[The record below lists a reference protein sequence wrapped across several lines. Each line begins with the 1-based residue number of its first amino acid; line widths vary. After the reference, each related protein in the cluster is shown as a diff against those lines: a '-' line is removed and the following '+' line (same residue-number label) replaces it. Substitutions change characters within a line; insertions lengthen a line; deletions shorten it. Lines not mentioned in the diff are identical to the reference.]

1 MLRLSLGLVT
11 VFAFSV
17 IIFST
22 FSFLP
27 GDFATEILGQSAT
40 KSSVKALRAELGLDK
55 PPVTRYFDWLGN
67 VFQGDFGSSF
77 SGRSKVQGD
86 QGDRSRE
93 VVGLIIPRLKNT
105 LFLTGVAA
113 MLAIPLSLILGISA
127 ALYRNSYYDRSAT
140 GVTLVTVS
148 SPEFFTAYIFILLLA
163 TLFPVFPTISNV
175 DEDTTLVERFYR
187 TALPVFTLTLITMGH
202 MMRMTRSAIINILS
216 SEYIE
221 MAKLSGASR
230 YEVIVKHALPNAWAP
245 ISQVIAINL
254 AYMLIGSVVVE
265 YVFNY
270 QGIGRLMVGSVY
282 NRDLPVV
289 QACALI
295 FASTYVILNLIADL
309 IGIISNPRL
318 LYPK

>member
-1 MLRLSLGLVT
+1 

-17 IIFST
+17 IIFSC

-40 KSSVKALRAELGLDK
+40 KSAVEALRLELGLDK
-55 PPVTRYFDWLGN
+55 HPVIRYFEWLGN

-93 VVGLIIPRLKNT
+93 VIELIIPRLKNT
-105 LFLTGVAA
+105 LFLTAVCA
-113 MLAIPLSLILGISA
+113 LIAIPLSLFLGISA
-127 ALYRNSYYDRSAT
+127 ALYRNSFYDRSAT
-140 GVTLVTVS
+140 GFSLVTTS

-163 TLFPVFPTISNV
+163 TLFPLFPTISNV
-175 DEDTTLVERFYR
+175 NEETLLIERFYK
-187 TALPVFTLTLITMGH
+187 TALPVFTLTLVTMGH
-202 MMRMTRSAIINILS
+202 MMRMSRSAIINILS

-221 MAKLSGASR
+221 MAKLSGATK

-245 ISQVIAINL
+245 IAQVIAINL

-289 QACALI
+289 QGCALI

>member
-40 KSSVKALRAELGLDK
+40 KSAVKALRAELGLDK

-93 VVGLIIPRLKNT
+93 VVGLIVPRLKNT

-127 ALYRNSYYDRSAT
+127 ALYLS
-140 GVTLVTVS
+140 
-148 SPEFFTAYIFILLLA
+148 
-163 TLFPVFPTISNV
+163 
-175 DEDTTLVERFYR
+175 
-187 TALPVFTLTLITMGH
+187 LIH
-202 MMRMTRSAIINILS
+202 I
-216 SEYIE
+216 
-221 MAKLSGASR
+221 
-230 YEVIVKHALPNAWAP
+230 
-245 ISQVIAINL
+245 
-254 AYMLIGSVVVE
+254 
-265 YVFNY
+265 
-270 QGIGRLMVGSVY
+270 
-282 NRDLPVV
+282 
-289 QACALI
+289 
-295 FASTYVILNLIADL
+295 
-309 IGIISNPRL
+309 
-318 LYPK
+318 

>member
-1 MLRLSLGLVT
+1 MLLEASKKIGGGLATIGLAGAGAGIGT
-11 VFAFSV
+11 VF
-17 IIFST
+17 
-22 FSFLP
+22 
-27 GDFATEILGQSAT
+27 G
-40 KSSVKALRAELGLDK
+40 
-55 PPVTRYFDWLGN
+55 
-67 VFQGDFGSSF
+67 
-77 SGRSKVQGD
+77 
-86 QGDRSRE
+86 
-93 VVGLIIPRLKNT
+93 
-105 LFLTGVAA
+105 
-113 MLAIPLSLILGISA
+113 SLILGISA

-140 GVTLVTVS
+140 GVSLVTVS

-175 DEDTTLVERFYR
+175 DEASTLAERFYR

>member
-1 MLRLSLGLVT
+1 MIT

-17 IIFST
+17 IIFSC

-40 KSSVKALRAELGLDK
+40 KSSVEALRSELGLDK
-55 PPVTRYFDWLGN
+55 HPIPRYFEWLSN

-86 QGDRSRE
+86 QGDRSRL
-93 VVGLIIPRLKNT
+93 VVELIIPRLKNT
-105 LFLTGVAA
+105 LFLTGVSA
-113 MLAIPLSLILGISA
+113 LVAIPLALLLGISA
-127 ALYRNSYYDRSAT
+127 ALYRNSVYDRSAT
-140 GVTLVTVS
+140 GFSLVTVS
-148 SPEFFTAYIFILLLA
+148 SPEFFTGYIFILLLA
-163 TLFPVFPTISNV
+163 TLFPVFPTIANV
-175 DEDTTLVERFYR
+175 NEDTSLIDRFYL
-187 TALPVFTLTLITMGH
+187 TALPVFTLTLVTMGH
-202 MMRMTRSAIINILS
+202 LMRMTRSAIINILS

-221 MAKLSGASR
+221 MAKLSGATR

-245 ISQVIAINL
+245 IAQVITINL

-265 YVFNY
+265 FVFNY

-282 NRDLPVV
+282 NRDIPVV

-295 FASTYVILNLIADL
+295 FASTYVILNLLADL

>member
-1 MLRLSLGLVT
+1 MTGLENGNFINFEETSHSTDSYKDGQKFEVFDVNYKEGTFMIQGKEEPNMKKTVRWGLAKDDVT
-11 VFAFSV
+11 PQD
-17 IIFST
+17 IF
-22 FSFLP
+22 
-27 GDFATEILGQSAT
+27 
-40 KSSVKALRAELGLDK
+40 
-55 PPVTRYFDWLGN
+55 
-67 VFQGDFGSSF
+67 
-77 SGRSKVQGD
+77 
-86 QGDRSRE
+86 
-93 VVGLIIPRLKNT
+93 
-105 LFLTGVAA
+105 
-113 MLAIPLSLILGISA
+113 
-127 ALYRNSYYDRSAT
+127 
-140 GVTLVTVS
+140 
-148 SPEFFTAYIFILLLA
+148 
-163 TLFPVFPTISNV
+163 
-175 DEDTTLVERFYR
+175 
-187 TALPVFTLTLITMGH
+187 
-202 MMRMTRSAIINILS
+202 RMTNEGPEERAIIAKYCIQDCNLVHHLIRKIDVITG
-216 SEYIE
+216 YIE